1 MVDLTEC
8 TFLDSTALGVLIAA
22 RKQLRRETELSLV
35 ATDRNILKVFE
46 TVESLPVQ
54 IDNNIYLTSNASWTG
69 SVWNRDDVAVTAW
82 RIDAIAAGNFVINYA
97 AAAANPITWVAL
109 VTVTP
114 TGALIT
120 STLIGVPTI
129 PAASS
134 SIPFR

>member
-1 MVDLTEC
+1 MPSPFTWDITNPTDNYIEASFPL
-8 TFLDSTALGVLIAA
+8 LA
-22 RKQLRRETELSLV
+22 RNDKTTLK
-35 ATDRNILKVFE
+35 NILGSLLPFGTP
-46 TVESLPVQ
+46 TVGWRQVQ
-54 IDNNIYLTSNASWTG
+54 IDNNVYLTSNASWTG

-97 AAAANPITWVAL
+97 AAAANPITWVVL

-129 PAASS
+129 PSASS